1 MYSVFT
7 VFRFVFLFGSAEPH
21 GPVAWL
27 VFADPGFVGVR
38 AGGFGHFDGGV
49 LWGCKAYGSK
59 TKKRRKRDI
68 R

>member
-1 MYSVFT
+1 
-7 VFRFVFLFGSAEPH
+7 LWECG
-21 GPVAWL
+21 L
-27 VFADPGFVGVR
+27 ADLGI
-38 AGGFGHFDGGV
+38 FDGGV